1 MFVDHES
8 GYLFLTCRALFR
20 IMVIAAHEERAA
32 GHCDRAYDSWALER
46 LTVTG
51 TTLPN
56 LAACALRPGEMSA
69 GLPAAHAAAFASGAS
84 QPQIRGRGADRT
96 GR

>member
-32 GHCDRAYDSWALER
+32 RHSDY
-46 LTVTG
+46 
-51 TTLPN
+51 
-56 LAACALRPGEMSA
+56 
-69 GLPAAHAAAFASGAS
+69 AFES
-84 QPQIRGRGADRT
+84 
-96 GR
+96 